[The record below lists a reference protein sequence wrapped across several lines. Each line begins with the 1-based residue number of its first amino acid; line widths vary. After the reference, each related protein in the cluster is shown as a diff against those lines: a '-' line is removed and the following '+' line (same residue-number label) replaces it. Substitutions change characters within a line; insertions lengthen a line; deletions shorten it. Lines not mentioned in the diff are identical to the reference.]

1 MEGMRKE
8 ERECGSKSSPTL
20 SLALALALVLTPA
33 FVLTPALAL
42 FPSPS
47 LTFRVLI

>member
-1 MEGMRKE
+1 MGKD

-20 SLALALALVLTPA
+20 SLALALVLTPA

-42 FPSPS
+42 FP
-47 LTFRVLI
+47 IA